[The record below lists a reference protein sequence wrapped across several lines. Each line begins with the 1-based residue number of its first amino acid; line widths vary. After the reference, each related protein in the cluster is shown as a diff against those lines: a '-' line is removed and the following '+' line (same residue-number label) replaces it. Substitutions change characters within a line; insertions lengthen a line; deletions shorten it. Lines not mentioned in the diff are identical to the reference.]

1 MKRLHSL
8 DTLYRDAL
16 LMLLA
21 VLMALPVLS
30 FLSARA
36 YAAEEEPDIKAEAAI
51 LIDADTGRVLW
62 SKNGEE
68 RHYPASMTKMMTA
81 LLGISLLPPDPK
93 SRFRRMRPIRRT
105 RLCISPRAM
114 FLRPKNFC
122 AA

>member
-36 YAAEEEPDIKAEAAI
+36 YAAEGEPDIKAEAAI

-62 SKNGEE
+62 SKMA
-68 RHYPASMTKMMTA
+68 RSA
-81 LLGISLLPPDPK
+81 I
-93 SRFRRMRPIRRT
+93 IRR
-105 RLCISPRAM
+105 A
-114 FLRPKNFC
+114 
-122 AA
+122 